1 MITAEQV
8 KKLRDQTGVSM
19 MECKRALEQS
29 NGDYD
34 KALELLKLKSKDVA
48 LKKSEREAKQGI
60 IEAYIHSNGKIG
72 VLLELNCE
80 TDFVAK
86 NQEFKELAHDLA
98 MHIAGMDPRYI
109 SPEDIPE
116 EVIETEKI
124 IYEKQFADTDKPK
137 KVIGQIIDGKI
148 KKFSQE
154 ICLLTQPFVK
164 NPDMTVKE
172 LIEEKIAKLGEN
184 IKIRRFVRY
193 EL

>member
-86 NQEFKELAHDLA
+86 NRNLKSWP
-98 MHIAGMDPRYI
+98 MI
-109 SPEDIPE
+109 
-116 EVIETEKI
+116 
-124 IYEKQFADTDKPK
+124 
-137 KVIGQIIDGKI
+137 
-148 KKFSQE
+148 
-154 ICLLTQPFVK
+154 
-164 NPDMTVKE
+164 
-172 LIEEKIAKLGEN
+172 
-184 IKIRRFVRY
+184 
-193 EL
+193 

>member
-34 KALELLKLKSKDVA
+34 KALEFLKLKSKDVA

-80 TDFVAK
+80 TDFVAR

-98 MHIAGMDPRYI
+98 MHIAGMDPKYI

-116 EVIETEKI
+116 EIIETEKI

-137 KVIGQIIDGKI
+137 KVIDQIIDGKI

-164 NPDMTVKE
+164 NSDITVKE

>member
-80 TDFVAK
+80 TDFVAR